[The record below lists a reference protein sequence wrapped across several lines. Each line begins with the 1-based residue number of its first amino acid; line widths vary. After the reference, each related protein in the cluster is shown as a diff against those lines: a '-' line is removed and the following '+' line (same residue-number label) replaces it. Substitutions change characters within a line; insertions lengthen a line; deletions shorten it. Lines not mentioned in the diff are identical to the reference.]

1 MDRLDSMRVFL
12 RVAET
17 GSFTKAADLLD
28 MPRAT
33 VSAAVQQLEAQ
44 LGSRL
49 LHRTTR
55 QVQLTHDGSVVLE
68 RCRHLLEDMEELES
82 LFHDGSRASG
92 RLKVDVPSRV
102 ARLLIA
108 PALPEFFRQHPDIEL
123 ELGSS
128 DRSVDLVQEGVDCVL
143 RVGQLGNSSLVA
155 RRLGEMQLINC
166 ASPAYLEEHGE
177 PRTPA
182 DLDRHWAVNY
192 ASPSSGRVLPWEYRE
207 DGRTLTRA
215 LRSRVTV
222 NNAESYIACCLSGL
236 GLIQIP
242 AYDVREHLQRGE
254 LREVLPQWRAEAMP
268 AYALYPHRR
277 HLSRRVRAFV
287 DWLEPPCQS
296 PIIVALDFPTRE
308 AALALADQLDPKL
321 CRVKVG
327 KELFTSCAAGI
338 VETLRGKGFEVFLDL
353 KFHDIPNTTAMAVKA
368 AAEMGVWMV
377 NVHCSGGLRM
387 MAACRETLEAFSGP
401 RPLLIGVTVLTSME
415 REDLA
420 GIGLD
425 IEPQEQVLR
434 LAALAQ
440 KAGMDG
446 LVCSAQEAPALK
458 AAHPGLQLVTPGI
471 RPAGSAQDDQ
481 RRILTP
487 RQALDAGSDYLVI
500 GRPISQAADPAKAL
514 AAIVAELG

>member
-1 MDRLDSMRVFL
+1 M
-12 RVAET
+12 
-17 GSFTKAADLLD
+17 
-28 MPRAT
+28 
-33 VSAAVQQLEAQ
+33 
-44 LGSRL
+44 
-49 LHRTTR
+49 HRTTR

-287 DWLEPPCQS
+287 DWLE
-296 PIIVALDFPTRE
+296 
-308 AALALADQLDPKL
+308 QL
-321 CRVKVG
+321 
-327 KELFTSCAAGI
+327 
-338 VETLRGKGFEVFLDL
+338 LR
-353 KFHDIPNTTAMAVKA
+353 A
-368 AAEMGVWMV
+368 
-377 NVHCSGGLRM
+377 
-387 MAACRETLEAFSGP
+387 
-401 RPLLIGVTVLTSME
+401 
-415 REDLA
+415 
-420 GIGLD
+420 
-425 IEPQEQVLR
+425 R
-434 LAALAQ
+434 L
-440 KAGMDG
+440 
-446 LVCSAQEAPALK
+446 
-458 AAHPGLQLVTPGI
+458 
-471 RPAGSAQDDQ
+471 
-481 RRILTP
+481 
-487 RQALDAGSDYLVI
+487 
-500 GRPISQAADPAKAL
+500 
-514 AAIVAELG
+514 

>member
-82 LFHDGSRASG
+82 LFRDGSRASG

-236 GLIQIP
+236 GLIQI
-242 AYDVREHLQRGE
+242 
-254 LREVLPQWRAEAMP
+254 LPTTCA
-268 AYALYPHRR
+268 
-277 HLSRRVRAFV
+277 ST
-287 DWLEPPCQS
+287 S
-296 PIIVALDFPTRE
+296 N
-308 AALALADQLDPKL
+308 AA
-321 CRVKVG
+321 
-327 KELFTSCAAGI
+327 SCA
-338 VETLRGKGFEVFLDL
+338 R
-353 KFHDIPNTTAMAVKA
+353 
-368 AAEMGVWMV
+368 
-377 NVHCSGGLRM
+377 CCRSGGPKR
-387 MAACRETLEAFSGP
+387 CRRTPCIRTGGICRGGSGHSST
-401 RPLLIGVTVLTSME
+401 GWSS
-415 REDLA
+415 
-420 GIGLD
+420 
-425 IEPQEQVLR
+425 
-434 LAALAQ
+434 
-440 KAGMDG
+440 
-446 LVCSAQEAPALK
+446 CSAPASSPRRSSPQRV
-458 AAHPGLQLVTPGI
+458 PGYGK
-471 RPAGSAQDDQ
+471 RPDSATMRAVFDS
-481 RRILTP
+481 P
-487 RQALDAGSDYLVI
+487 RESPCPPASPPSSSPWISPPV
-500 GRPISQAADPAKAL
+500 RPPWRWPISWTRNCA
-514 AAIVAELG
+514 G

>member
-1 MDRLDSMRVFL
+1 
-12 RVAET
+12 
-17 GSFTKAADLLD
+17 

-207 DGRTLTRA
+207 DGRIPDP
-215 LRSRVTV
+215 RVAQPGHGEQRGKLHRLLPVRT
-222 NNAESYIACCLSGL
+222 GPDPD
-236 GLIQIP
+236 P

-268 AYALYPHRR
+268 AYALYRTGGICRGGSGHSSTGWSNCSAPASSPRR
-277 HLSRRVRAFV
+277 SSPRRVPGYGKRPDSATMRAV
-287 DWLEPPCQS
+287 SIRRERAHVRLPV

-308 AALALADQLDPKL
+308 AALALADQLD
-321 CRVKVG
+321 RN
-327 KELFTSCAAGI
+327 CAG
-338 VETLRGKGFEVFLDL
+338 
-353 KFHDIPNTTAMAVKA
+353 
-368 AAEMGVWMV
+368 
-377 NVHCSGGLRM
+377 
-387 MAACRETLEAFSGP
+387 
-401 RPLLIGVTVLTSME
+401 
-415 REDLA
+415 
-420 GIGLD
+420 
-425 IEPQEQVLR
+425 
-434 LAALAQ
+434 
-440 KAGMDG
+440 
-446 LVCSAQEAPALK
+446 
-458 AAHPGLQLVTPGI
+458 
-471 RPAGSAQDDQ
+471 
-481 RRILTP
+481 
-487 RQALDAGSDYLVI
+487 
-500 GRPISQAADPAKAL
+500 
-514 AAIVAELG
+514 

>member
-155 RRLGEMQLINC
+155 RRLGELQLINC

-207 DGRTLTRA
+207 DGRTMTRA
-215 LRSRVTV
+215 AQPGHGEQRGKLHRLLPVRTGPDPDPCLRR
-222 NNAESYIACCLSGL
+222 ARA
-236 GLIQIP
+236 P
-242 AYDVREHLQRGE
+242 QRGE
-254 LREVLPQWRAEAMP
+254 LCEVLPQWRAEAMP

-287 DWLEPPCQS
+287 DWLE
-296 PIIVALDFPTRE
+296 
-308 AALALADQLDPKL
+308 QL
-321 CRVKVG
+321 
-327 KELFTSCAAGI
+327 
-338 VETLRGKGFEVFLDL
+338 LR
-353 KFHDIPNTTAMAVKA
+353 A
-368 AAEMGVWMV
+368 
-377 NVHCSGGLRM
+377 
-387 MAACRETLEAFSGP
+387 
-401 RPLLIGVTVLTSME
+401 
-415 REDLA
+415 
-420 GIGLD
+420 
-425 IEPQEQVLR
+425 R
-434 LAALAQ
+434 L
-440 KAGMDG
+440 
-446 LVCSAQEAPALK
+446 
-458 AAHPGLQLVTPGI
+458 
-471 RPAGSAQDDQ
+471 
-481 RRILTP
+481 
-487 RQALDAGSDYLVI
+487 
-500 GRPISQAADPAKAL
+500 
-514 AAIVAELG
+514 

>member
-82 LFHDGSRASG
+82 LFRDGSRASG

-166 ASPAYLEEHGE
+166 ASPAYLARHGE
-177 PRTPA
+177 PQRPA
-182 DLDRHWAVNY
+182 ELAERECLLNSHYSGHEEWLYHRH
-192 ASPSSGRVLPWEYRE
+192 
-207 DGRTLTRA
+207 
-215 LRSRVTV
+215 
-222 NNAESYIACCLSGL
+222 
-236 GLIQIP
+236 
-242 AYDVREHLQRGE
+242 
-254 LREVLPQWRAEAMP
+254 
-268 AYALYPHRR
+268 HR
-277 HLSRRVRAFV
+277 LERVR
-287 DWLEPPCQS
+287 
-296 PIIVALDFPTRE
+296 VAGFLASNHYSLLKK
-308 AALALADQLDPKL
+308 AALAGTGIARLPSYMVHDELGDGRLAWLLRDYQTRSTPMFLVHPFQGGLPRRTQVLADYLLDW
-321 CRVKVG
+321 
-327 KELFTSCAAGI
+327 
-338 VETLRGKGFEVFLDL
+338 FER
-353 KFHDIPNTTAMAVKA
+353 
-368 AAEMGVWMV
+368 
-377 NVHCSGGLRM
+377 SR
-387 MAACRETLEAFSGP
+387 RQ
-401 RPLLIGVTVLTSME
+401 LIGLE
-415 REDLA
+415 
-420 GIGLD
+420 G
-425 IEPQEQVLR
+425 
-434 LAALAQ
+434 
-440 KAGMDG
+440 
-446 LVCSAQEAPALK
+446 
-458 AAHPGLQLVTPGI
+458 
-471 RPAGSAQDDQ
+471 
-481 RRILTP
+481 
-487 RQALDAGSDYLVI
+487 
-500 GRPISQAADPAKAL
+500 
-514 AAIVAELG
+514 

>member
-242 AYDVREHLQRGE
+242 AYDVREQAASVAAGQGIRRLAGATAPRPPLVHDVHLPGAFRATANGRI
-254 LREVLPQWRAEAMP
+254 LRQCAPFSIRRERAHVRLPVP
-268 AYALYPHRR
+268 HHRR
-277 HLSRRVRAFV
+277 
-287 DWLEPPCQS
+287 PG
-296 PIIVALDFPTRE
+296 FP
-308 AALALADQLDPKL
+308 LP
-321 CRVKVG
+321 
-327 KELFTSCAAGI
+327 
-338 VETLRGKGFEVFLDL
+338 
-353 KFHDIPNTTAMAVKA
+353 
-368 AAEMGVWMV
+368 
-377 NVHCSGGLRM
+377 
-387 MAACRETLEAFSGP
+387 
-401 RPLLIGVTVLTSME
+401 
-415 REDLA
+415 
-420 GIGLD
+420 
-425 IEPQEQVLR
+425 
-434 LAALAQ
+434 
-440 KAGMDG
+440 
-446 LVCSAQEAPALK
+446 
-458 AAHPGLQLVTPGI
+458 
-471 RPAGSAQDDQ
+471 
-481 RRILTP
+481 
-487 RQALDAGSDYLVI
+487 
-500 GRPISQAADPAKAL
+500 
-514 AAIVAELG
+514 

>member
-33 VSAAVQQLEAQ
+33 VSAAVQQLAQ

-55 QVQLTHDGSVVLE
+55 QVQLTRRQRGAGALPSPAG
-68 RCRHLLEDMEELES
+68 RHGREPVPRRQRPAQ
-82 LFHDGSRASG
+82 GRRAEPG
-92 RLKVDVPSRV
+92 GATADR
-102 ARLLIA
+102 

-182 DLDRHWAVNY
+182 DLDRHWAVN

-268 AYALYPHRR
+268 AYAPVSAPAASVAAGQGIRR
-277 HLSRRVRAFV
+277 LAGATAPRPPLVRDVHLPGAFRATANGRILRQCAPFSIRR
-287 DWLEPPCQS
+287 EPMSACQS

-308 AALALADQLDPKL
+308 ARLALADQLD
-321 CRVKVG
+321 RN
-327 KELFTSCAAGI
+327 CAG
-338 VETLRGKGFEVFLDL
+338 
-353 KFHDIPNTTAMAVKA
+353 
-368 AAEMGVWMV
+368 
-377 NVHCSGGLRM
+377 
-387 MAACRETLEAFSGP
+387 
-401 RPLLIGVTVLTSME
+401 
-415 REDLA
+415 
-420 GIGLD
+420 
-425 IEPQEQVLR
+425 
-434 LAALAQ
+434 
-440 KAGMDG
+440 
-446 LVCSAQEAPALK
+446 
-458 AAHPGLQLVTPGI
+458 
-471 RPAGSAQDDQ
+471 
-481 RRILTP
+481 
-487 RQALDAGSDYLVI
+487 
-500 GRPISQAADPAKAL
+500 
-514 AAIVAELG
+514 

>member
-82 LFHDGSRASG
+82 LFRDGSRASG

-277 HLSRRVRAFV
+277 HLSRRVRGFV
-287 DWLEPPCQS
+287 DW
-296 PIIVALDFPTRE
+296 RG
-308 AALALADQLDPKL
+308 QLLP
-321 CRVKVG
+321 
-327 KELFTSCAAGI
+327 A
-338 VETLRGKGFEVFLDL
+338 
-353 KFHDIPNTTAMAVKA
+353 
-368 AAEMGVWMV
+368 
-377 NVHCSGGLRM
+377 
-387 MAACRETLEAFSGP
+387 
-401 RPLLIGVTVLTSME
+401 
-415 REDLA
+415 
-420 GIGLD
+420 
-425 IEPQEQVLR
+425 R
-434 LAALAQ
+434 L
-440 KAGMDG
+440 
-446 LVCSAQEAPALK
+446 
-458 AAHPGLQLVTPGI
+458 
-471 RPAGSAQDDQ
+471 
-481 RRILTP
+481 
-487 RQALDAGSDYLVI
+487 
-500 GRPISQAADPAKAL
+500 
-514 AAIVAELG
+514 

>member
-287 DWLEPPCQS
+287 D
-296 PIIVALDFPTRE
+296 
-308 AALALADQLDPKL
+308 
-321 CRVKVG
+321 
-327 KELFTSCAAGI
+327 
-338 VETLRGKGFEVFLDL
+338 
-353 KFHDIPNTTAMAVKA
+353 
-368 AAEMGVWMV
+368 
-377 NVHCSGGLRM
+377 
-387 MAACRETLEAFSGP
+387 
-401 RPLLIGVTVLTSME
+401 
-415 REDLA
+415 
-420 GIGLD
+420 
-425 IEPQEQVLR
+425 
-434 LAALAQ
+434 
-440 KAGMDG
+440 
-446 LVCSAQEAPALK
+446 
-458 AAHPGLQLVTPGI
+458 
-471 RPAGSAQDDQ
+471 
-481 RRILTP
+481 
-487 RQALDAGSDYLVI
+487 
-500 GRPISQAADPAKAL
+500 
-514 AAIVAELG
+514 

>member
-254 LREVLPQWRAEAMP
+254 LREVLPLESAE
-268 AYALYPHRR
+268 
-277 HLSRRVRAFV
+277 
-287 DWLEPPCQS
+287 
-296 PIIVALDFPTRE
+296 
-308 AALALADQLDPKL
+308 
-321 CRVKVG
+321 
-327 KELFTSCAAGI
+327 
-338 VETLRGKGFEVFLDL
+338 
-353 KFHDIPNTTAMAVKA
+353 
-368 AAEMGVWMV
+368 
-377 NVHCSGGLRM
+377 
-387 MAACRETLEAFSGP
+387 
-401 RPLLIGVTVLTSME
+401 
-415 REDLA
+415 
-420 GIGLD
+420 
-425 IEPQEQVLR
+425 R
-434 LAALAQ
+434 LASLGQ
-440 KAGMDG
+440 VIQM
-446 LVCSAQEAPALK
+446 
-458 AAHPGLQLVTPGI
+458 I
-471 RPAGSAQDDQ
+471 REF
-481 RRILTP
+481 
-487 RQALDAGSDYLVI
+487 SDF
-500 GRPISQAADPAKAL
+500 Q
-514 AAIVAELG
+514 